1 MADKKNHKIGIKTL
15 ISLILVISIAFSATS
30 CFEEEKPK
38 PYKASD
44 GKKTEVD
51 KLNGGGKK
59 DILKIEERFFIT
71 QINDIYTNFEDFKN
85 RTILVEGL
93 FGKLPTYDNSKK
105 VPVVYRYGPGCCT
118 NDAWGGF
125 MLDYKGKFPP
135 QEEWIEVKGKPYM
148 EITDDGYKNLYLKV
162 KSLKIKRPR
171 GADTVKR

>member
-1 MADKKNHKIGIKTL
+1 MESEEEVLMADKKNHKIGIKTL

-71 QINDIYTNFEDFKN
+71 CC
-85 RTILVEGL
+85 RT
-93 FGKLPTYDNSKK
+93 KLPQRMYFCLSGRS
-105 VPVVYRYGPGCCT
+105 Y
-118 NDAWGGF
+118 
-125 MLDYKGKFPP
+125 
-135 QEEWIEVKGKPYM
+135 
-148 EITDDGYKNLYLKV
+148 
-162 KSLKIKRPR
+162 SLL
-171 GADTVKR
+171 